1 MTEELKQKAEKYR
14 IHFEN
19 ELYLFDNTDIFP
31 NDIEE
36 AYIAGAT
43 EVTKELQEE
52 NERLVNDYEMIHNCF
67 LIKENEVKKLEAQIE
82 KMKSCGNCK
91 YCGTPC
97 THPSEEACED
107 LDKWELAG

>member
-1 MTEELKQKAEKYR
+1 MTLEEKAEEKAEKYSEA
-14 IHFEN
+14 F
-19 ELYLFDNTDIFP
+19 
-31 NDIEE
+31 IEKGV
-36 AYIAGAT
+36 AKASYAKGYIAGAT